1 MAMGLES
8 RRQPWTETED
18 TAIRALVTQIGTK
31 KWSLIATKMST
42 DYGLKGRSG
51 KQCRERWHNHLD
63 PVIVKRPWEAEED
76 RVILEAHQRLG
87 NRWSDIAKMLP
98 GRSDNSIKN
107 HFHSTMR
114 KVVKARRRRSGREQR
129 QGSKGHKVHISL
141 SILTSEFHQRN
152 DDHRDIEESDEIYS
166 LPEQPELPPLLDT
179 DLMVQGQRLLLGQAL
194 TTEGNE
200 MEPWDCFGVLQEGEE
215 GLFLPQSL

>member
-1 MAMGLES
+1 MALES

-18 TAIRALVTQIGTK
+18 TAIRALVAQIGIR
-31 KWSLIATKMST
+31 KWSLIAEKMST

-63 PVIVKRPWEAEED
+63 PAIVKRPWAADED

-87 NRWSDIAKMLP
+87 NRWADIAKMLP

-114 KVVKARRRRSGREQR
+114 KVLKAKRRRSGRDQR
-129 QGSKGHKVHISL
+129 RGSKGHKVRISL
-141 SILTSEFHQRN
+141 SILTSEFSQR
-152 DDHRDIEESDEIYS
+152 IEDQREREEIDQMFS
-166 LPEQPELPPLLDT
+166 LPEETELPPLKDA
-179 DLMVQGQRLLLGQAL
+179 DLVVQGQRLLLAQGRTA
-194 TTEGNE
+194 EGAD
-200 MEPWDCFGVLQEGEE
+200 MDAWDYFGVLQECEE
-215 GLFLPQSL
+215 GLFLPHCL

>member
-1 MAMGLES
+1 MAMALES

-18 TAIRALVTQIGTK
+18 TAIRALVTQIGIR
-31 KWSLIATKMST
+31 KWSLIAEKMST

-63 PVIVKRPWEAEED
+63 PAIVKRPWAADED

-87 NRWSDIAKMLP
+87 NRWADIAKMLP

-114 KVVKARRRRSGREQR
+114 KVLKAKRRRPWRER
-129 QGSKGHKVHISL
+129 GSKGHPVHISL
-141 SILTSEFHQRN
+141 SILTSEFSQRIE
-152 DDHRDIEESDEIYS
+152 DQRDREEIDQMFS
-166 LPEQPELPPLLDT
+166 LPEEPELPPLMDA
-179 DLMVQGQRLLLGQAL
+179 DLAVQGQRLLLVQGRTA
-194 TTEGNE
+194 EGADIDA
-200 MEPWDCFGVLQEGEE
+200 WDCFGVLQECEE
-215 GLFLPQSL
+215 GLFLSNSL